1 MPLLKKQIHFLFGH
15 AFLLLV
21 LLMASI
27 STSAQDGGP
36 LTIFEAFRLAD
47 QNYPLLHQ
55 KDLIRQSE
63 KLNRENLDVSFLP
76 QFNVNGQAT
85 YQSDVTHFNIQIP
98 GFKQPLIS
106 KDQYKLV
113 GELDQMVYDAG
124 TTHSQQE
131 IQELNASLEEAR
143 VDVDLYQLHT
153 RVSQLYFGIL
163 LQDQLLQQTDL
174 VLKDIQ
180 AGIDKVKPQV
190 QSGTALRSS
199 LQVLEVQYLQT
210 QQRSVEMRATKRGL
224 VNALALYVGKPL
236 SAFTVLEIPDLP
248 DASDTV
254 VQRPELGLYQRQVSL
269 LNGQEKLIHTRNL
282 PRASVF
288 FQGGMGRPGLN
299 LFSNQLQPFYITGL
313 RLNWSLGAMYNNE
326 RDRKLLD
333 IQRQTVDIQ
342 RSVFL
347 LNTQAQLRQQ
357 ESDISKYVELI
368 ASDEK
373 IIDLRHQITIA
384 SQAQLENAVITS
396 NDYLVQVDAED
407 AARQSLIMHRLQ
419 WQQAKL
425 NAALTLGKR

>member
-1 MPLLKKQIHFLFGH
+1 
-15 AFLLLV
+15 V
-21 LLMASI
+21 
-27 STSAQDGGP
+27 
-36 LTIFEAFRLAD
+36 
-47 QNYPLLHQ
+47 
-55 KDLIRQSE
+55 
-63 KLNRENLDVSFLP
+63 
-76 QFNVNGQAT
+76 
-85 YQSDVTHFNIQIP
+85 
-98 GFKQPLIS
+98 
-106 KDQYKLV
+106 
-113 GELDQMVYDAG
+113 
-124 TTHSQQE
+124 
-131 IQELNASLEEAR
+131 EEAR
-143 VDVDLYQLHT
+143 VDIDLYQLHT

-180 AGIDKVKPQV
+180 AGIDKVRPQV
-190 QSGTALRSS
+190 QNGTALRSS

-210 QQRSVEMRATKRGL
+210 QQRSVEMRATRRGL

-236 SAFTVLEIPDLP
+236 SAFTILEIPDLP

-254 VQRPELGLYQRQVSL
+254 VQRPELALYQRQVSL

-282 PRASVF
+282 PRAFVF

-313 RLNWSLGAMYNNE
+313 KLNWSLGAMYNNE

-347 LNTQAQLRQQ
+347 LHTQAQLRQQ
-357 ESDISKYVELI
+357 ESEISKYAELM

>member
-1 MPLLKKQIHFLFGH
+1 MLMPLLKKQIHFLFGH

-21 LLMASI
+21 LLMAGI
-27 STSAQDGGP
+27 STSGQDGGP

-131 IQELNASLEEAR
+131 IQELNASVEEAR

-190 QSGTALRSS
+190 Q
-199 LQVLEVQYLQT
+199 
-210 QQRSVEMRATKRGL
+210 
-224 VNALALYVGKPL
+224 
-236 SAFTVLEIPDLP
+236 
-248 DASDTV
+248 
-254 VQRPELGLYQRQVSL
+254 
-269 LNGQEKLIHTRNL
+269 
-282 PRASVF
+282 
-288 FQGGMGRPGLN
+288 
-299 LFSNQLQPFYITGL
+299 
-313 RLNWSLGAMYNNE
+313 
-326 RDRKLLD
+326 
-333 IQRQTVDIQ
+333 
-342 RSVFL
+342 
-347 LNTQAQLRQQ
+347 
-357 ESDISKYVELI
+357 
-368 ASDEK
+368 
-373 IIDLRHQITIA
+373 
-384 SQAQLENAVITS
+384 
-396 NDYLVQVDAED
+396 
-407 AARQSLIMHRLQ
+407 
-419 WQQAKL
+419 
-425 NAALTLGKR
+425 